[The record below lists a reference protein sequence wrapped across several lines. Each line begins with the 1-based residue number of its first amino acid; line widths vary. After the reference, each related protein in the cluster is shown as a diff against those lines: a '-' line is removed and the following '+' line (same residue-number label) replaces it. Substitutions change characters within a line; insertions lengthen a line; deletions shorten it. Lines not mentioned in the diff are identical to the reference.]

1 MKHELFYVN
10 KDTQNHFNMLG
21 IIVILNQ
28 IPFDLSFPNGKY
40 TVNVDKLFGNKRFKS
55 NFQIFIKTL
64 EKEKRLI
71 GIIRND
77 KDYDDTIYYLTRY
90 DSDRYCIDVI
100 RDYSFGCRFILPAI
114 ITENELYLK
123 CDFFGYEYNIII
135 SNEKIYFAVY
145 NKLNNGTIIFELIK
159 ESVKRTNRLFYN
171 SPLKTS
177 ILNFD
182 EIFSYFRIT
191 NFRYDEYIR

>member
-1 MKHELFYVN
+1 MVYFYW
-10 KDTQNHFNMLG
+10 
-21 IIVILNQ
+21 I
-28 IPFDLSFPNGKY
+28 
-40 TVNVDKLFGNKRFKS
+40 
-55 NFQIFIKTL
+55 
-64 EKEKRLI
+64 
-71 GIIRND
+71 
-77 KDYDDTIYYLTRY
+77 
-90 DSDRYCIDVI
+90 DSDRYRIHVI
-100 RDYSFGCRFILPAI
+100 KNNVEYIYIFSAKY
-114 ITENELYLK
+114 TENELYLK
-123 CDFFGYEYNIII
+123 CDFFDYEYNIII
-135 SNEKIYFAVY
+135 SNEKIYFAVF